1 MKEKLLSIITLVVSV
16 AAIILVICRIEPIVW
31 DWMAILVGILSLLV
45 TVLLGWQLYQ
55 IFNINK
61 IEEKLKYE
69 LDVFRGE
76 TEGALLLMYNSSL
89 DTYRLNKDHM
99 NFINITIHCVEKAI
113 KLNNLVI
120 ANGLANQAID
130 MYPNGIGMSSF
141 YKSIIVTSFYAVNGW
156 NKLNRYREFED
167 LVLNKI
173 TITEQVDKSQ
183 LDYVR

>member
-1 MKEKLLSIITLVVSV
+1 MKKNLLSKIALIVSL
-16 AAIILVICRIEPIVW
+16 ASLFFVIFRIKPIVW

-61 IEEKLKYE
+61 IEEKLKHE

-99 NFINITIHCVEKAI
+99 NFINITIHCVEKAL
-113 KLNNLVI
+113 KLGNLGI

-130 MYPNGIGMSSF
+130 IYPNGIGMSNF
-141 YKSIIVTSFYAVNGW
+141 YKSIIVTSFYAVKGW
-156 NKLNRYREFED
+156 NKLDRYREFED

-173 TITEQVDKSQ
+173 TITEQVNKSQ